1 VHSFGAASSP
11 VLTRSRLLVGL
22 GVFALHALTLAG
34 LSLNLRPAP
43 DMVGGAPV
51 IQLTLAPRASFDGVN
66 APRTSAASPPAQSPP
81 EETPDATPPS
91 ASDVTPLLPRR
102 LSPTLANAETFAVQD
117 RPAQPSSQQGT
128 KTTRG
133 APTIGLAS
141 RPSEAGLTQGGG
153 APVVGAAAATT
164 ADAYEAV
171 VLAWIERHKRHP
183 GGAAGIVTVR
193 FTLDRR
199 GAVRAS
205 EVVTSSGARSVDYAA
220 LSQLRDASPFPRPA
234 PNTTWRSRDFTVR
247 IDFRALQLV
256 S

>member
-1 VHSFGAASSP
+1 MHSFGAVPSP
-11 VLTRSRLLVGL
+11 VLTPSRLAVGL
-22 GVFALHALTLAG
+22 GVFALHVLTLAG
-34 LSLNLRPAP
+34 LSLNVRSAP

-66 APRTSAASPPAQSPP
+66 APRTSAASPPVPSPP
-81 EETPDATPPS
+81 DETPEEAPSRTDVAPP
-91 ASDVTPLLPRR
+91 LPRR
-102 LSPTLANAETFAVQD
+102 LSSALITAETFAIQD
-117 RPAQPSSQQGT
+117 RPSQSSGPSARQAES
-128 KTTRG
+128 G
-133 APTIGLAS
+133 AAAPGIAS
-141 RPSEAGLTQGGG
+141 RASEAGLTQGGG

-164 ADAYEAV
+164 ADAYEAA

-205 EVVTSSGARSVDYAA
+205 EVVTSSGARSVDHAA
-220 LSQLRDASPFPRPA
+220 LSQLRDAAPFPRPA
-234 PNTTWRSRDFTVR
+234 PNTNWRTRDFTVR
-247 IDFRALQLV
+247 IDFRALTRV